1 MRILSTSYKAC
12 ISWNT
17 VGKHEV
23 KSSVIEIM
31 LAGQF
36 RFTDKFVKELFC
48 VREGRIYL
56 YWHLLNFVL
65 MCGLFSFMKVFF
77 FQVSVCQIFI
87 SLVRP
92 HIISDSL
99 TILVKVL
106 KHFHVYYGCLLSR
119 SRQFLKQFV
128 SRLSTSNTVS
138 TAVVCLFCNMSYV
151 SRKTQ
156 DILKNERCRGFN
168 EEKGLGTRIHK
179 NSENKVVFPPRNF
192 SNKVFS
198 KL

>member
-23 KSSVIEIM
+23 KSSVIETM

-36 RFTDKFVKELFC
+36 HYTDKFVKELFC
-48 VREGRIYL
+48 VQRRKNI
-56 YWHLLNFVL
+56 FVL
-65 MCGLFSFMKVFF
+65 ASSKFCSDVWFIQFHEGFF

-99 TILVKVL
+99 SILVKVL
-106 KHFHVYYGCLLSR
+106 KHFYVYYGCLLSR

-128 SRLSTSNTVS
+128 SRLSTSNTVC
-138 TAVVCLFCNMSYV
+138 TAIVCSLFCNMSYV

-156 DILKNERCRGFN
+156 DI
-168 EEKGLGTRIHK
+168 
-179 NSENKVVFPPRNF
+179 
-192 SNKVFS
+192 
-198 KL
+198 